1 MPSIGKDLA
10 AIRSHLGLTIQDIQ
24 YATKIP
30 VATLKTIENDS
41 IFTMQ
46 NEGKTYIRSFVRSYG
61 RALKIDDTIL
71 VKALDQYEDGNYNDL
86 LLQGYQA
93 LANKKEDATG
103 ELPNDRSPLAT
114 DSSETP
120 VDESDKKDLFS
131 VTGRSVKTPPD
142 EISSEEVSDNV
153 EEPEPGMP
161 TEEQSTDETD
171 TVKTVEPV
179 TSVNEPSV
187 NSVDWANMGQKY
199 SNKKTKAPA
208 WLISLIILAVIAAA
222 GIYVLYA
229 SGILGSDDSEIEP
242 VNNTEN
248 QATRGGLSLDLEEP
262 ITETTEQEMAGV
274 LDEVLYITIYAAFEK
289 LDPVRVWSDLK
300 PRLDPYWLE
309 QGSAIEF
316 EFADTVRI
324 RGNYS
329 NMLLFKNGHLI
340 HNFFDEL
347 FNDEENAVE
356 LTRSFFSS
364 DTKWATPISFELPE
378 GVAEPDSIVQRPT
391 F

>member
-30 VATLKTIENDS
+30 VSTLKTIENDS

-61 RALKIDDTIL
+61 RALKIDDDIL

-103 ELPNDRSPLAT
+103 ELLNDRSPLVT
-114 DSSETP
+114 DSSERP

-131 VTGRSVKTPPD
+131 ETGRSVKTPPD
-142 EISSEEVSDNV
+142 EISSEEVTDSV
-153 EEPEPGMP
+153 KEPGAL
-161 TEEQSTDETD
+161 TEEQSIEGIDN
-171 TVKTVEPV
+171 VKTIEPV
-179 TSVNEPSV
+179 KSVNEPSI

-222 GIYVLYA
+222 GIYVLYT

-248 QATRGGLSLDLEEP
+248 QATRGGLSLDLDEP
-262 ITETTEQEMAGV
+262 ITETTEQEIAGL
-274 LDEVLYITIYAAFEK
+274 LDDVLYVTIYAAFER